1 MSTPHNKP
9 QLLSWLAKKAGIG
22 EARASEL
29 WLEAECWAE
38 QRASPGSSACH
49 KLAVDRLR
57 DLAFAESLREDV
69 ASFGWRPWARAQAG
83 FWAISVQAAQ
93 TSAEVMVR
101 SWRLIGSAAHHD
113 KLI

>member
-1 MSTPHNKP
+1 MSIPHTKP

-38 QRASPGSSACH
+38 QRASPGSSVCH

-57 DLAFAESLREDV
+57 ELAFAESLREDV
-69 ASFGWRPWARAQAG
+69 ASFGWRPWARAQAR

-93 TSAEVMVR
+93 TSSEVMTR
-101 SWRLIGSAAHHD
+101 SWRLIGSAADQH
-113 KLI
+113 KLS